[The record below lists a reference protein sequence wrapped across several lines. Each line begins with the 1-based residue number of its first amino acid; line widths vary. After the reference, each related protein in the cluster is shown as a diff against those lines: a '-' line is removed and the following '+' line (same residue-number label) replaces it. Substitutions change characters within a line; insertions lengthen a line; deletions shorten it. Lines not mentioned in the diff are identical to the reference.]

1 MMKRF
6 VSGLMVGV
14 AGVLLAAVLAP
25 AAFAQ
30 SASTDNGVATVPSA
44 SKGPKFTNGS
54 VKCTADINTDGSVL
68 SCKHCNA
75 ADTVHIATGEY
86 QVGFKRPC
94 LNILAVKGWSRWV
107 QPDTLTIGQEQAY
120 CTTADRDGD
129 ANAIYVACFDSSGN
143 PADASFFLFVAR

>member
-54 VKCTADINTDGSVL
+54 VKMHGR
-68 SCKHCNA
+68 H
-75 ADTVHIATGEY
+75 
-86 QVGFKRPC
+86 
-94 LNILAVKGWSRWV
+94 
-107 QPDTLTIGQEQAY
+107 
-120 CTTADRDGD
+120 
-129 ANAIYVACFDSSGN
+129 
-143 PADASFFLFVAR
+143 